1 MKMRII
7 LITVFSAFLM
17 SCNKDTYT
25 SAPTITYLSITPN
38 TWYSDNPSING
49 PLLKFQLTDLEGDFG
64 FQDTSV
70 SYVYIRNVADSL
82 SPFDSI
88 PFPPIDIA
96 DKKNLNVEVSVDL
109 GNILPPASPVRPNT
123 DTLYFEAF
131 VRDFAK
137 NKSNV
142 IVTGNPLYFISP

>member
-1 MKMRII
+1 MRII
-7 LITVFSAFLM
+7 PFFVLAVLLM
-17 SCNKDTYT
+17 VSCSKEKFTSEPKITYT
-25 SAPTITYLSITPN
+25 SINPN
-38 TWYSDNPSING
+38 SWSSDNTSING

-70 SYVYIRNVADSL
+70 SYVYVRNVADSL

-109 GNILPPASPVRPNT
+109 GNILPPAHITRPYT
-123 DTLYFEAF
+123 DTLYFEVY
-131 VRDFAK
+131 VRDFA
-137 NKSNV
+137 NHKSNV
-142 IVTGNPLYFISP
+142 IVSGNPLYFITP

>member
-1 MKMRII
+1 MRTLLFLV
-7 LITVFSAFLM
+7 LIVFFM
-17 SCNKDTYT
+17 ISCNKDKFT
-25 SAPTITYLSITPN
+25 SEPIITYSSITPN
-38 TWYSDNPSING
+38 SWSSDNTSING

-70 SYVYIRNVADSL
+70 SYVYVRNVADSL

-109 GNILPPASPVRPNT
+109 GNILPPAHITRPYT
-123 DTLYFEAF
+123 DTLFFEVY
-131 VRDFAK
+131 VRDFA
-137 NKSNV
+137 NHKSNV
-142 IVTGNPLYFISP
+142 IRNGNPLYFITP

>member
-1 MKMRII
+1 MRLI
-7 LITVFSAFLM
+7 LFITLISIFFIACKKETF
-17 SCNKDTYT
+17 T
-25 SAPTITYLSITPN
+25 SEPKITYLSLTPN
-38 TWYSDNPSING
+38 SWSSDNTSING

-70 SYVYIRNVADSL
+70 SYVYVRNVADSL

-109 GNILPPASPVRPNT
+109 GNVLPPAHITRPYT
-123 DTLYFEAF
+123 DTLFFEVY
-131 VRDFAK
+131 VRDFA
-137 NKSNV
+137 NHKSNV
-142 IVTGNPLYFISP
+142 IRNGNPLYFITP

>member
-1 MKMRII
+1 MRTLLFLV
-7 LITVFSAFLM
+7 LIVFFM
-17 SCNKDTYT
+17 ISCSKDKFT
-25 SAPTITYLSITPN
+25 SEPIITYSSITPN
-38 TWYSDNPSING
+38 SWSSANTSING

-70 SYVYIRNVADSL
+70 SYVYVRNVADSL

-109 GNILPPASPVRPNT
+109 GNILPPAHITRPYT
-123 DTLYFEAF
+123 DTLFFE
-131 VRDFAK
+131 VYVKDFADH
-137 NKSNV
+137 KSNV
-142 IVTGNPLYFISP
+142 IVSGNPLYFITP